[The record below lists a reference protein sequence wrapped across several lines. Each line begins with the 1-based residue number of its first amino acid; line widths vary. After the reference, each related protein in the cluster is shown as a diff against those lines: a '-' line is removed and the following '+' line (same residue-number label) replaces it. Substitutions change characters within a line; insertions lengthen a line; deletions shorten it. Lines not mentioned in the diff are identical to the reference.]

1 MYTNDWD
8 EVHFPKGVARLLKL
22 LRVFKKVE
30 IDVSPDV
37 MQNLDGSWEIFAG
50 AGEGRYAATISDGL
64 KKALEMQGILGKR
77 G

>member
-1 MYTNDWD
+1 M
-8 EVHFPKGVARLLKL
+8 HFLKGVARLLKL

-50 AGEGRYAATISDGL
+50 AGEGRYAATISDGVIGL
-64 KKALEMQGILGKR
+64 KKALEMQGILGT
-77 G
+77 GVEEIV